1 MIQRIQSIY
10 LLIAAIIPI
19 ILLFIPIGTL
29 ENSMGFYTYSSFNVK
44 IINTDLAIIGT
55 SYNALLLIVSSILS
69 FATILFYKK
78 RKLQVRIINFNMLAI
93 LGALLCMFYL
103 YPQIIFPKNPVL
115 AGTILDFNFAMLIA
129 LFSALGLFFA
139 KKAIL
144 KDEALVKST
153 ERLR

>member
-19 ILLFIPIGTL
+19 ILLFIPIGIL
-29 ENSMGFYTYSSFNVK
+29 ESTMGSYSYNSFNVK
-44 IINTDLAIIGT
+44 IINTDVVIIGT
-55 SYNALLLIVSSILS
+55 SYNALLLILSSILS
-69 FATILFYKK
+69 FATIFFYKK

-93 LGALLCMFYL
+93 LGALLSMFYL
-103 YPQIIFPKNPVL
+103 YPQVIFPKNPVL
-115 AGTILDFNFAMLIA
+115 SGTILDFNFAMLIA
-129 LFSALGLFFA
+129 LFTALGLFFA
-139 KKAIL
+139 KRAIL

>member
-1 MIQRIQSIY
+1 MIQRIQTLY
-10 LLIAAIIPI
+10 LFCAAIVPL

-29 ENSMGFYTYSSFNVK
+29 SNEIGSFTYSSLNVK
-44 IINTDLAIIGT
+44 IINTDVVIMST
-55 SYNALLLIVSSILS
+55 MYNALLLILSSVLS

-93 LGALLCMFYL
+93 LGALLSMFYL
-103 YPQIIFPKNPVL
+103 YPQILFPKNQVL

-129 LFSALGLFFA
+129 LFTALGLFFA